1 MTVLESL
8 DQPTNWA
15 HIAAE
20 SSYHRQEARMRQPY
34 ETPALV
40 DYGPIAD
47 CTFVHPRHHHHL
59 SHHWYAEFF
68 QDEGV
73 SGLPVPT

>member
-47 CTFVHPRHHHHL
+47 CTFVHPRHHL
-59 SHHWYAEFF
+59 KSHHWYAEFEE
-68 QDEGV
+68 EGV

>member
-1 MTVLESL
+1 
-8 DQPTNWA
+8 
-15 HIAAE
+15 
-20 SSYHRQEARMRQPY
+20 MRQPY

-47 CTFVHPRHHHHL
+47 CTFVHPRHHL
-59 SHHWYAEFF
+59 KSHHWYAEFEE
-68 QDEGV
+68 EGV